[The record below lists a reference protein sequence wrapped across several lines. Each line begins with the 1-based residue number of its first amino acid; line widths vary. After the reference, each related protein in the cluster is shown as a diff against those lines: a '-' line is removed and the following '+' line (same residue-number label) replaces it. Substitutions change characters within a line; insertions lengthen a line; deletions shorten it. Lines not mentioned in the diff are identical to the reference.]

1 MTTARRAAIAAASA
15 ALVCAAPAQ
24 AVPDQPAPPPPPPTP
39 KNEFIPPPS
48 GIGNVLAQRG
58 DQPGGLL
65 GLPDLSAYG
74 PNLLLGQNPE
84 PVAAGAPSGT
94 PAIPNLSAF
103 NPAYLLIQN
112 QVPAAPGE
120 GIAAPGLAP
129 DRDIPG
135 TGRID
140 FLRRVYEMYQA
151 GALKGSLLGQQS
163 PEEFAEE
170 ALAPPPPSG

>member
-1 MTTARRAAIAAASA
+1 MTTGRMTAIAAASA
-15 ALVCAAPAQ
+15 ALVFAAPAP
-24 AVPDQPAPPPPPPTP
+24 AAPDQPTPPPAPPAPGIG
-39 KNEFIPPPS
+39 FIPPPS
-48 GIGNVLAQRG
+48 GIGNVLGQSG

-74 PNLLLGQNPE
+74 PNLLLGQNPG
-84 PVAAGAPSGT
+84 PVAAGVPAGAPV
-94 PAIPNLSAF
+94 IPNLSAF
-103 NPAYLLIQN
+103 NPDYLLSQN

-120 GIAAPGLAP
+120 GTVVPGLAP

-135 TGRID
+135 TGRIA
-140 FLRRVYEMYQA
+140 FLRRIYEMYQA

-170 ALAPPPPSG
+170 ALTATPPSG